1 MDRTSMPRTPR
12 VVHALDGRR
21 GILGLFL
28 LALLLRT
35 VFALFH
41 ATQGWHLHFDPG
53 YYLTL
58 AMNLQHG
65 VYSLFHPLD
74 VPDTTRMPGYPFL
87 IHLLGG
93 HLGLVLCVQVLL
105 SAAKVPLVHALALRA
120 GLHTRWALFAAG
132 WVAIDP
138 TDIIL
143 SGSILT
149 EAVFITAVL
158 CGTLLL
164 VKGREPQHMVLA
176 ALCFALATWFRPNAL
191 AIGLAAGAAHAFL
204 HHRASRGHVLFAIT
218 LVLSVL
224 PWMMR
229 NQARTGRFVLSDSG
243 PVAAAYFHLPEVLT
257 RAQDQRASG
266 YLQELHGRSMATDW
280 EDRAQVAAY
289 FNTLRQDVRNTLLE
303 HPIAWSTAQLRKT
316 LGTLAAPG
324 RGHIRQY
331 FGKRS
336 ALGMGMVGLALLLT
350 GTLLLGLLLVPARF
364 KHLNNELL
372 LLLVISAAILFS
384 AGISSMDARF
394 KAPALPLLVVVAT
407 WAFNALLPAL
417 NKRSG
422 SFGK

>member
-1 MDRTSMPRTPR
+1 M
-12 VVHALDGRR
+12 VAHALHGGR

-28 LALLLRT
+28 LALLLRA

-41 ATQGWHLHFDPG
+41 AAQGWHLQFDPG

-58 AMNLQHG
+58 ALNLQHG

-93 HLGLVLCVQVLL
+93 HIGLVLSVQVLL
-105 SAAKVPLVHALALRA
+105 SAVKVPLVHALALRA
-120 GLHTRWALFAAG
+120 GLHAKWALFAAG
-132 WVAIDP
+132 WMAIDP

-149 EAVFITAVL
+149 EAVFTTAVL
-158 CGTLLL
+158 VGTLLL
-164 VKGREPQHMVLA
+164 VGSSKHHHLVLA

-191 AIGLAAGAAHAFL
+191 AIGLVAAATHAFL
-204 HHRASRGHVLFAIT
+204 HRRASRGHVLFAIT

-224 PWMMR
+224 PWMLR
-229 NQARTGRFVLSDSG
+229 NQMRTGRFVLSDSG

-257 RAQDQRASG
+257 RAHDQHASG
-266 YLQELHGRSMATDW
+266 YLQELHDRSMDTDW
-280 EDRAQVAAY
+280 EDRAQVATY
-289 FNTLRQDVRNTLLE
+289 FNTLRQDVRSTLLE

-331 FGKRS
+331 FGKAS
-336 ALGMGMVGLALLLT
+336 ALGKGEIGLAILLT
-350 GTLLLGLLLVPARF
+350 GTLLLGLLLALARP
-364 KHLNNELL
+364 KHLNKELR
-372 LLLVISAAILFS
+372 LLLVVSAAILFS
-384 AGISSMDARF
+384 AGISSVDARF
-394 KAPALPLLVVVAT
+394 KAPALPLLVIVAT
-407 WAFNALLPAL
+407 WSYSMLLPAL
-417 NKRSG
+417 RTRLDLSRN
-422 SFGK
+422 